1 MQFEEAYIG
10 ACVEYT
16 GSELALETTGQ
27 IIAIE
32 EGSSHI
38 LVKFPDESYGKSLR
52 GGACLHTGHGLD
64 PTCRSLYFSFYLAE
78 YNIDD
83 LKPLYEVNKEVINLE
98 EE

>member
-16 GSELALETTGQ
+16 GSELTLETTGQ

-32 EGSSHI
+32 KGSSHI
-38 LVKFPDESYGKSLR
+38 LVKFPDEDAWRYIGRGVGLHNGGGRDRDCKSLWF
-52 GGACLHTGHGLD
+52 GGIY
-64 PTCRSLYFSFYLAE
+64 SLFSIE
-78 YNIDD
+78 N
-83 LKPLYEVNKEVINLE
+83 LKIVDVEVINLE